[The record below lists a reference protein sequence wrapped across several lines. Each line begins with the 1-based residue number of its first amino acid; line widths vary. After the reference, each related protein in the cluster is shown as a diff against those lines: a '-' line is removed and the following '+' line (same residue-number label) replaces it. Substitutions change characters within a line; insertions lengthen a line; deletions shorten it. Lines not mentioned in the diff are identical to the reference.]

1 MRPKPARPIPFYQ
14 SYLNG
19 FDEKVAIQAQPTL
32 ATAIQIGNPV
42 SYVKAVQAIQ
52 ETNGIVEQ
60 ASEDELANAAA
71 LGDRTGMYNCPHTGV
86 ALAALMK
93 LVERGEIHRDDRVI
107 VLSTAHGLKF
117 TNFKVGY
124 HEGTLP
130 EVESKLANPPV
141 YLPAD
146 SRVVKET
153 IARKLGGKG
162 IWLWGRGVVGF
173 WGALDSLLSNPTT
186 PTTQRPYHPTTLQ
199 SKDLTPKCPNK
210 RPNPP

>member
-1 MRPKPARPIPFYQ
+1 M
-14 SYLNG
+14 
-19 FDEKVAIQAQPTL
+19 
-32 ATAIQIGNPV
+32 
-42 SYVKAVQAIQ
+42 
-52 ETNGIVEQ
+52 
-60 ASEDELANAAA
+60 ANAAA

-146 SRVVKET
+146 SPRGERDDC
-153 IARKLGGKG
+153 AEAGG
-162 IWLWGRGVVGF
+162 
-173 WGALDSLLSNPTT
+173 
-186 PTTQRPYHPTTLQ
+186 
-199 SKDLTPKCPNK
+199 
-210 RPNPP
+210 